1 MANTLTNLLPS
12 LYEAR
17 DLVSR
22 EMVGLTSACTIDA
35 RMEGAALNQPVYVP
49 ITTLG
54 ALENTTPGQL
64 PPDTGD
70 QTVDSTPIVI
80 TKSMAQAFRITG
92 EEEMGLNTGIGYKNI
107 YTSQII
113 QAMRALTNQIEVD
126 LAATFTR
133 ASRAY
138 GTAGSTPFATSLADP
153 AQVRKILMDNGAP
166 QQDMQLVIDTAAG
179 ANVRSLAQL
188 TKANEAGTT
197 SLRENGTLLDIHGFK
212 LRESAGINL
221 AKTAVGTGT
230 GYVTNGA
237 LAKGALTI
245 PVQTGTGTIL
255 AGDVVTIGASKYVV
269 GTALTAGAITIN
281 APGLVAPIAGG
292 STVTVSAIFTPN
304 YAFDRSALILAA
316 RQRAIPSG
324 GDMASDRHYVTDKV
338 SGLTFELAMYPQYQ
352 RVRYEIALAWGV
364 ANIKP
369 AHSAIL
375 LG

>member
-22 EMVGLTSACTIDA
+22 EMVGLIPACTIDA

-54 ALENTTPGQL
+54 ALENTSPGQL

-70 QTVDSTPIVI
+70 QTVDTTPIVI
-80 TKSMAQAFRITG
+80 SKSMAQPFRITG

-113 QAMRALTNQIEVD
+113 QAMRALTNQIEID
-126 LAATFTR
+126 LASTFTR

-138 GTAGSTPFATSLADP
+138 GTPGTTPFATSLADP

-166 QQDMQLVIDTAAG
+166 QQDMQLVIDTTAG

-221 AKTAVGTGT
+221 AKTAIGTGA

-237 LAKGALTI
+237 LAKGVTVI

-281 APGLVAPIAGG
+281 APGLVAPIASG

-324 GDMASDRHYVTDKV
+324 GDMASDRHYVTDKM